1 MSAAGQRWYRR
12 TLPAR
17 VAVAIWLAF
26 VLACAVVAA
35 RTTFTADLSAFLPRA
50 PTAEQQLLVDQ
61 LRDGLVSR
69 LLLIGIEGGAGQDQ
83 DGARRAALSKALAG
97 KLRGDPRFAAIDN
110 GEPVNRERDQ
120 RYLFANRYLLSPAVT
135 PERFTEAGL
144 RAAVG
149 DTIDLLGSSAGLMIK
164 PLLPRDPTGEVATL
178 LADLDPGH
186 GAATRDGVWA
196 SRDGRRA
203 VLLAQTAAP
212 GSDLDAQAQ
221 AMAAIRSAFAAAV
234 SESGAKAGEFRLVMS
249 GPGAIGVQTRDTI
262 RAEVERL
269 STIGVA
275 VIVALLW
282 FVYRSPTALA
292 LGLVPVLSGVLAGV
306 AAVSL
311 GFGMVHGLTLGF
323 GTTLIGESV
332 DYAIYLFAQT
342 AQDRDDDAPAESGT
356 AAAAAGAGAGAA
368 AISAA
373 GFGVGVGSSAST
385 TAAAARERWT
395 RAFWP
400 TVRLGVLTSICG
412 FASLLLS
419 GFPGLAQLGLFSIA
433 GLATAALV
441 TRFVLPQ
448 LIPARWRMRDLR
460 PLGNRLARIAAHAPR
475 LRWPALAVVLAAV
488 LVLVWLVAVQR
499 TPLWSQELTSLSPVP
514 ADTQALDTGLRA
526 DLGAPDV
533 RYLVTVSAATE
544 QGALQGAEQVGAQL
558 APLVAQGVIGGFDS
572 PARFLPSEATQRARQ
587 AALPSRDELAG
598 RLEAAVAEL
607 PVKPALFAPFLD
619 EVARVREMPPLTRAD
634 LRGTSMALAVDAL
647 LTEHGGRWTATLP
660 LRAPAQAIA
669 APGADPDAAADA
681 APNADADAPAGGQ
694 AKAGAKA
701 DASAHAQSA
710 ASRAPA
716 AVPVPKA
723 IRAAIARAGVA
734 NALFVD
740 LKGESDRLYAGY
752 LREALRLSLGGAAA
766 IAMLLL
772 VALRSPR
779 RVLATLLP
787 LAAAALVVIAG
798 LALAGK
804 TLSLLHLVGMLL
816 LVAVGSN
823 YALFFNG
830 AARTPDASERGAN
843 ESGAHEPRANQPAAI
858 APRTLV
864 SLLLANLTTVAAF
877 GLLGLSHLP
886 LLQAFGQTV
895 GPGAVLALLFSAV
908 FAPAAM
914 LGASPRPT
922 AAGHDQEAKP

>member
-1 MSAAGQRWYRR
+1 MSQAGHRLLAR
-12 TLPAR
+12 TFPAR
-17 VAVAIWLAF
+17 LAVALWLAF
-26 VLACAVVAA
+26 VLACAAIVA

-69 LLLIGIEGGAGQDQ
+69 LLLIGIEGGGAQ

-97 KLRGDPRFAAIDN
+97 KLRGNPSFAAIGN

-120 RYLFANRYLLSPAVT
+120 RYLFAHRYLLSPAVT

-144 RAAVG
+144 RAAIG

-178 LADLDPGH
+178 LADLDPSH
-186 GAATRDGVWA
+186 GAAMRDGVWA
-196 SRDGRRA
+196 SRDGKRA

-221 AMAAIRSAFAAAV
+221 AMKAIRSAFAEAV

-269 STIGVA
+269 SAIGIA

-292 LGLVPVLSGVLAGV
+292 LGLVPVLSGVLAGT
-306 AAVSL
+306 AAVGL

-342 AQDRDDDAPAESGT
+342 AQDRAQDRDGDGHAE
-356 AAAAAGAGAGAA
+356 AAAA
-368 AISAA
+368 
-373 GFGVGVGSSAST
+373 T
-385 TAAAARERWT
+385 AARERWT

-448 LIPARWRMRDLR
+448 LIPTRWRMRDLR
-460 PLGNRLARIAAHAPR
+460 PLGNRLARVAAHAPR
-475 LRWPALAVVLAAV
+475 LRWPALALVLAAA
-488 LVLVWLVAVQR
+488 LALVWIVAVQR

-514 ADTQALDTGLRA
+514 ADTQALDASLRA

-544 QGALQGAEQVGAQL
+544 QAALQGAERVGAQL
-558 APLVAQGVIGGFDS
+558 APLVAQGVLGGFDS
-572 PARFLPSEATQRARQ
+572 PARFLPSETTQLARL
-587 AALPSRDELAG
+587 AALPPRDELAG
-598 RLEAAVAEL
+598 RLQAAVAGL
-607 PVKPALFAPFLD
+607 PVKPTLFVPFLD
-619 EVARVREMPPLTRAD
+619 EVARVREMKPLTRAD

-647 LTEHGGRWTATLP
+647 LTEHNGRWTATLP
-660 LRAPAQAIA
+660 LRAPAS
-669 APGADPDAAADA
+669 
-681 APNADADAPAGGQ
+681 
-694 AKAGAKA
+694 AK
-701 DASAHAQSA
+701 
-710 ASRAPA
+710 APA
-716 AVPVPKA
+716 AASPGRAAAQSPTAVPTA
-723 IRAAIARAGVA
+723 IRAAIAKAGVA
-734 NALFVD
+734 DALFVD

-766 IAMLLL
+766 IAILLL

-779 RVLATLLP
+779 RVVATLLP
-787 LAAAALVVIAG
+787 LAAAALVVIAA

-830 AARTPDASERGAN
+830 AAGAT
-843 ESGAHEPRANQPAAI
+843 EKAAAGEPAAI

-914 LGASPRPT
+914 LGAAPRPT
-922 AAGHDQEAKP
+922 QAGHDQEASP

>member
-249 GPGAIGVQTRDTI
+249 GPGAIGVQTRATI

-356 AAAAAGAGAGAA
+356 A
-368 AISAA
+368 
-373 GFGVGVGSSAST
+373 
-385 TAAAARERWT
+385 AAAARERWT

-499 TPLWSQELTSLSPVP
+499 TPLWSQALTSLSPVP

-607 PVKPALFAPFLD
+607 PVKPALFVPFLD

-843 ESGAHEPRANQPAAI
+843 ESEAHEPRANQPAAI

>member
-1 MSAAGQRWYRR
+1 MSQAGNRLLAR
-12 TLPAR
+12 TFPAR
-17 VAVAIWLAF
+17 IAVALWLALL
-26 VLACAVVAA
+26 LACAAIVA
-35 RTTFTADLSAFLPRA
+35 RTTFSADLSAFLPRA

-69 LLLIGIEGGAGQDQ
+69 LLLIGIEGGGAQ

-97 KLRGDPRFAAIDN
+97 KLRGNPSFAAIAN

-120 RYLFANRYLLSPAVT
+120 RYLFAHRYLLSPAVT

-144 RAAVG
+144 RAAIG

-178 LADLDPGH
+178 LADLDPSH
-186 GAATRDGVWA
+186 GAAMRDGVWA
-196 SRDGRRA
+196 SRDGKRA

-234 SESGAKAGEFRLVMS
+234 SESGAKAGEYRLVMS

-269 STIGVA
+269 SAIGIA

-292 LGLVPVLSGVLAGV
+292 LGLVPVLSGVLAGT

-342 AQDRDDDAPAESGT
+342 TQDRAQDPDGDGQAGAEAD
-356 AAAAAGAGAGAA
+356 AAAA
-368 AISAA
+368 
-373 GFGVGVGSSAST
+373 T
-385 TAAAARERWT
+385 AARERWT

-460 PLGNRLARIAAHAPR
+460 PLGNRLARVAAHAPR
-475 LRWPALAVVLAAV
+475 LRWPALALVLAAA
-488 LVLVWLVAVQR
+488 LALVWIVAVQR

-514 ADTQALDTGLRA
+514 ADTQALDASLRA

-544 QGALQGAEQVGAQL
+544 QSALQGAERVGAQL

-572 PARFLPSEATQRARQ
+572 PARFLPSETTQLARL
-587 AALPSRDELAG
+587 AALPARDELAG
-598 RLEAAVAEL
+598 RLQAAVAGL
-607 PVKPALFAPFLD
+607 PVKPTLFVPFLD
-619 EVARVREMPPLTRAD
+619 EVARVRAMKPLTRAD

-647 LTEHGGRWTATLP
+647 LTEHNGRWTATLP
-660 LRAPAQAIA
+660 LRAPAQAQ
-669 APGADPDAAADA
+669 APV
-681 APNADADAPAGGQ
+681 
-694 AKAGAKA
+694 
-701 DASAHAQSA
+701 A
-710 ASRAPA
+710 ASRGPA
-716 AVPVPKA
+716 AAQDPTLVSTAVL
-723 IRAAIARAGVA
+723 RAAIAKAGVA
-734 NALFVD
+734 DALFVD

-766 IAMLLL
+766 IAILLL

-779 RVLATLLP
+779 RVVATLLP
-787 LAAAALVVIAG
+787 LAAAALVVIAA

-830 AARTPDASERGAN
+830 AARTSEAGERGAN
-843 ESGAHEPRANQPAAI
+843 EPGATESGANEPESSEPAAI
-858 APRTLV
+858 GPRTLV

-922 AAGHDQEAKP
+922 QAGHDQEARP

>member
-1 MSAAGQRWYRR
+1 MSAAGQRLHRR

-17 VAVAIWLAF
+17 LAVALWLAV
-26 VLACAVVAA
+26 VLACAAIAA

-50 PTAEQQLLVDQ
+50 PSAEQQLLVDQ

-69 LLLIGIEGGAGQDQ
+69 LLLIGIEGGGPHDDAQG
-83 DGARRAALSKALAG
+83 GARRAALSKALAG

-120 RYLFANRYLLSPAVT
+120 RYLYANRYLLSPAVT

-144 RAAVG
+144 RAAIG
-149 DTIDLLGSSAGLMIK
+149 DTFDLLGSSAGLMIK

-178 LADLDPGH
+178 LADLDPSH
-186 GAATRDGVWA
+186 GAAMRDGVWA

-234 SESGAKAGEFRLVMS
+234 SESGARADEFGLVMS

-292 LGLVPVLSGVLAGV
+292 LGLVPVLSGVLAGI

-342 AQDRDDDAPAESGT
+342 AQDRDDDGPAETDT
-356 AAAAAGAGAGAA
+356 A
-368 AISAA
+368 
-373 GFGVGVGSSAST
+373 
-385 TAAAARERWT
+385 TATVTATAARERWT

-400 TVRLGVLTSICG
+400 TVRLGVLTSVCG

-441 TRFVLPQ
+441 TRYVLPQ

-460 PLGNRLARIAAHAPR
+460 PLGNRLARVAAHAPR
-475 LRWPALAVVLAAV
+475 LRWPALALVLAAA
-488 LVLVWLVAVQR
+488 LALVWLVAVQR
-499 TPLWSQELTSLSPVP
+499 APLWSQELTSLSPVP
-514 ADTQALDTGLRA
+514 AHAQALDAGLRA

-533 RYLVTVSAATE
+533 RYLVTVSAASE
-544 QGALQGAEQVGAQL
+544 QGALQGAERVGAQL

-572 PARFLPSEATQRARQ
+572 PARFLPSEAMQRARQ
-587 AALPSRDELAG
+587 AALPPRDELAG
-598 RLEAAVAEL
+598 RLQAAVAEL

-619 EVARVREMPPLTRAD
+619 EAARVREMPPLTRAD

-647 LTEHGGRWTATLP
+647 LTERNGRWTATLP
-660 LRAPAQAIA
+660 LRGPAEAK
-669 APGADPDAAADA
+669 PGDAS
-681 APNADADAPAGGQ
+681 
-694 AKAGAKA
+694 A
-701 DASAHAQSA
+701 DASPA
-710 ASRAPA
+710 ASRGPA
-716 AVPVPKA
+716 AGPVPAA
-723 IRAAIARAGVA
+723 IRAAIAKAGVA
-734 NALFVD
+734 DALFVD

-766 IAMLLL
+766 IAILLL

-787 LAAAALVVIAG
+787 LAAAALVVIAA

-830 AARTPDASERGAN
+830 AAGAAGAN
-843 ESGAHEPRANQPAAI
+843 EPAAI

-922 AAGHDQEAKP
+922 AAAHDQEARP

>member
-1 MSAAGQRWYRR
+1 MSQAGKRLLTR
-12 TLPAR
+12 TFPAR
-17 VAVAIWLAF
+17 LAVALWLAF
-26 VLACAVVAA
+26 VLVCATIAA

-69 LLLIGIEGGAGQDQ
+69 LLLIGIEGGGAQ

-97 KLRGDPRFAAIDN
+97 RLRGNPSFAAIDN

-120 RYLFANRYLLSPAVT
+120 RYLYANRYLLSPAVT

-144 RAAVG
+144 RAAIG

-178 LADLDPGH
+178 LADLDPSH
-186 GAATRDGVWA
+186 GAAMRDGVWA

-234 SESGAKAGEFRLVMS
+234 SESGARAGEFRLVMS

-292 LGLVPVLSGVLAGV
+292 LGLVPVLSGVLAGI

-342 AQDRDDDAPAESGT
+342 ARDRDDDGPAETAGTTAT
-356 AAAAAGAGAGAA
+356 AA
-368 AISAA
+368 
-373 GFGVGVGSSAST
+373 
-385 TAAAARERWT
+385 AAAARERWT

-400 TVRLGVLTSICG
+400 TVRLGVLTSVCG

-460 PLGNRLARIAAHAPR
+460 PLGDRLARIAAHAPR
-475 LRWPALAVVLAAV
+475 LRWPALALVLAAA
-488 LVLVWLVAVQR
+488 LALVWLVAVQR

-514 ADTQALDTGLRA
+514 ADAQALDAGLRA

-533 RYLVTVSAATE
+533 RYLVTVSAASE
-544 QGALQGAEQVGAQL
+544 QGALQGAERVGAQL

-572 PARFLPSEATQRARQ
+572 PARFLPSEAMQRARQ
-587 AALPSRDELAG
+587 AALPPRDELAG
-598 RLEAAVAEL
+598 RLQAAVAAL

-647 LTEHGGRWTATLP
+647 LTEHDGRWTATLP
-660 LRAPAQAIA
+660 LRAPAEAK
-669 APGADPDAAADA
+669 PADAGADA
-681 APNADADAPAGGQ
+681 A
-694 AKAGAKA
+694 
-701 DASAHAQSA
+701 SA
-710 ASRAPA
+710 ASHGPA
-716 AVPVPKA
+716 AGPVPTA

-734 NALFVD
+734 DALFVDPLFVD

-766 IAMLLL
+766 IAILLL

-830 AARTPDASERGAN
+830 AARAGS
-843 ESGAHEPRANQPAAI
+843 PAAI

-922 AAGHDQEAKP
+922 AAGHDQEATP

>member
-1 MSAAGQRWYRR
+1 MSAAGQRLSPR

-17 VAVAIWLAF
+17 LAVAIWLAF
-26 VLACAVVAA
+26 VLACVTIAA

-50 PTAEQQLLVDQ
+50 PSAEQQLLVDQ

-69 LLLIGIEGGAGQDQ
+69 LLLIGIEGGGMHDGTQ
-83 DGARRAALSKALAG
+83 DGARRAALSKVVAG

-120 RYLFANRYLLSPAVT
+120 RYLYAHRYLLSPAVT

-144 RAAVG
+144 RAAIG

-164 PLLPRDPTGEVATL
+164 PLLPRDPTGEIATL
-178 LADLDPGH
+178 LADLDPSH
-186 GAATRDGVWA
+186 GAAMRDGVWA

-221 AMAAIRSAFAAAV
+221 AMAAIRAAFAAAV

-269 STIGVA
+269 STIGIA

-292 LGLVPVLSGVLAGV
+292 LGLVPVLSGVLAGI

-342 AQDRDDDAPAESGT
+342 AQDRDDDAPTDTT
-356 AAAAAGAGAGAA
+356 A
-368 AISAA
+368 
-373 GFGVGVGSSAST
+373 
-385 TAAAARERWT
+385 AAAARERWT

-400 TVRLGVLTSICG
+400 TVRLGVLTSVCG

-441 TRFVLPQ
+441 TRFVLPR

-460 PLGNRLARIAAHAPR
+460 PLGNRLARIATRAPR
-475 LRWPALAVVLAAV
+475 LRWPALALVLAAV
-488 LVLVWLVAVQR
+488 LALAWLVAVQR

-514 ADTQALDTGLRA
+514 ADAQALDAGLRA

-533 RYLVTVSAATE
+533 RYLITVSASTE
-544 QGALQGAEQVGAQL
+544 QGALQGAERVGAQL

-572 PARFLPSEATQRARQ
+572 PARFLPSEVTQRARQ
-587 AALPSRDELAG
+587 AALPPRDELAG
-598 RLEAAVAEL
+598 RLQAAVAEL

-647 LTEHGGRWTATLP
+647 LAERDGRWTATLP
-660 LRAPAQAIA
+660 LRAPAQAR
-669 APGADPDAAADA
+669 P
-681 APNADADAPAGGQ
+681 ADADAHAN
-694 AKAGAKA
+694 AE
-701 DASAHAQSA
+701 AQSA
-710 ASRAPA
+710 ARQESA
-716 AVPVPKA
+716 AVMVPTA

-734 NALFVD
+734 DALFVD

-752 LREALRLSLGGAAA
+752 LREALQLSLGGAAA
-766 IAMLLL
+766 IAILLL

-787 LAAAALVVIAG
+787 LAAAALVVIAA

-830 AARTPDASERGAN
+830 AAGAAGAAGSAGTAGTN
-843 ESGAHEPRANQPAAI
+843 EPAAI

-914 LGASPRPT
+914 LGATPRPT
-922 AAGHDQEAKP
+922 AAGHDQEARP